1 MDSAVPSGEILPLI
15 EDTDI
20 LTVVDDYDG
29 IFQSLYDVPF
39 VTVNRVLD
47 EIEAE
52 VFIAGVSDEIGRDRL
67 RTAHLEARKLG
78 YRCYARVFGDWG
90 QVTMHFSDNPAKG
103 TIWALE
109 NELDAWLR

>member
-1 MDSAVPSGEILPLI
+1 MEPAVPSGEIEPLI

-29 IFQSLYDVPF
+29 FFENLYDVPF
-39 VTVNRVLD
+39 VTVNRDLD

-52 VFIAGVSDEIGRDRL
+52 VYLVGVSDEIGRDRIM
-67 RTAHLEARKLG
+67 TACLVARKLG
-78 YRCYARVFGDWG
+78 FRCYSRVFGDWG
-90 QVTMHFSDNPAKG
+90 QVMLRYSDDPAKG

-109 NELDAWLR
+109 NELDAWLQ

>member
-1 MDSAVPSGEILPLI
+1 MESVVPGGAQPLT
-15 EDTDI
+15 EDTGV

-29 IFQSLYDVPF
+29 IFRELYDVPF

-52 VFIAGVSDEIGRDRL
+52 VYIAGVPAGIGLDRL
-67 RTAHLEARKLG
+67 MTAQLEARKLG
-78 YRCYARVFGDWG
+78 YRCYSRVFGDWG
-90 QVTMHFSDNPAKG
+90 QVIMRFSDDPAKG

-109 NELDAWLR
+109 SELDAWLQ